1 MVPSRGRAP
10 TGRRET
16 LILLAAGLAL
26 SGCGPAPWR
35 PPGGNELAVLDW
47 SLQRQG
53 DALSLSGHA
62 RNQTARN
69 LNGIVVEAV
78 FYGPG
83 GRYLGSVVAR
93 STGRS
98 FPPGAVAAF
107 AGLGVYVEGMVQPEV
122 VFRDL
127 RGQVLTAETPSTQ
140 ISDGG
145 AP

>member
-1 MVPSRGRAP
+1 M
-10 TGRRET
+10 
-16 LILLAAGLAL
+16 
-26 SGCGPAPWR
+26 
-35 PPGGNELAVLDW
+35 LDW
-47 SLQRQG
+47 SLVRQD
-53 DALSLSGHA
+53 DALSLSGRA

-69 LNGIVVEAV
+69 LNSIVVEAV

-98 FPPGAVAAF
+98 FPPGAVAEF

-122 VFRDL
+122 VFRDV
-127 RGQVLTAETPSTQ
+127 RGQELTAETPSTRVN
-140 ISDGG
+140 DGT